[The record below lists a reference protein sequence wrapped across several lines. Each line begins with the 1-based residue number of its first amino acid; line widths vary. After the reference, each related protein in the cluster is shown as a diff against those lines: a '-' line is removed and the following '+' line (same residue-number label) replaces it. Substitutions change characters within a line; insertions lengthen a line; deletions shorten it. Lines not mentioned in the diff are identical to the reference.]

1 MGREFWA
8 IDTEKLR
15 ETVERGCGWCS
26 VLWQCMHDVYGAAT
40 MNEERIFKGM
50 WMAVIL
56 HWALPPPS
64 SPRQKP
70 TLWECALHIF
80 VPQGR
85 EVTVP
90 VSFEPLSGTRDSAS
104 STCILTTTD
113 GGLLPNH
120 LDESMVSTASEPCH
134 ILAMDWWKQCEES
147 HEECKIEAEAWLP
160 TRLIDV
166 NKMKLVSSSEL
177 SISPPPPY
185 IALSH
190 RWGVL
195 SGEVFRLVASNESE
209 LRDGLPFDKLSQ
221 VFRDAIQFTVRSGIA
236 YLWIDRQV
244 VSVRNVCEIY
254 TDFVPTPLQFVYK
267 ARLRRRL
274 EGRSCPHLQGVF
286 TLHAQPRC

>member
-1 MGREFWA
+1 MGRDFWA

-15 ETVERGCGWCS
+15 ESVERGCGWCS

-40 MNEERIFKGM
+40 MNEERTFKGM

-64 SPRQKP
+64 SLRQKP

-134 ILAMDWWKQCEES
+134 ILAMDWWKQYEES

-177 SISPPPPY
+177 STSPPPPY

-195 SGEVFRLVASNESE
+195 SGEVFRLVSSNESE

-267 ARLRRRL
+267 ARLRRQL